1 MGRIVLIVG
10 GMTSNLRNV
19 ARSLRARA
27 PATETLIWD
36 LVRDRR
42 LSGLKFRRQAP
53 VGPYVVDFFC
63 ARHRL
68 IVEADGP
75 FHDAEKDRARDAWL
89 ASQNFRVIRLP
100 NAEVRERLI
109 SEILKAIT
117 P

>member
-1 MGRIVLIVG
+1 M
-10 GMTSNLRNV
+10 MSNLRNV

-27 PATETLIWD
+27 PATEKLIWD

-42 LSGLKFRRQAP
+42 LSGLKFRRQVP

-75 FHDAEKDRARDAWL
+75 FHDAEEDRARDAWL
-89 ASQNFRVIRLP
+89 GAHGFKVIHLP

-109 SEILKAIT
+109 PEILKAIT